1 MTAFYGT
8 LRSPKAIKFYHGII
22 ETVSVKS
29 ISPIRALDSN
39 YFWVIHP
46 DNTDP
51 SVYIVDPGDAEPVIT
66 YLKEHQLQLSGIL
79 ITHRHGDHINGID
92 ALLERWPVK
101 VYGPDSSWIPQVT
114 HKLIHGDRLNLP
126 MLALDV
132 IAVPGH
138 TSEHIAYF
146 MPRSSAALQPEEC
159 TNQPALFCGDV
170 LFGGGCGRL
179 FDGPAE
185 AMFDSLQTLAAL
197 PDDTQV
203 YCAHEYTLS
212 NLEFALE
219 VEPSNTDLIERLAH
233 VRNLHAAK
241 KITLPSNILLEKRTN
256 PFLRCQEIGVKNFV
270 AQHVNCRIE
279 STIDVFTALRLI
291 KNTW

>member
-1 MTAFYGT
+1 MQT
-8 LRSPKAIKFYHGII
+8 
-22 ETVSVKS
+22 
-29 ISPIRALDSN
+29 ISPIRALDNN
-39 YFWVIHP
+39 YFWVIRP
-46 DNTDP
+46 DSADP
-51 SVYIVDPGDAEPVIT
+51 KVYIIDPGDAVPVIA

-79 ITHRHGDHINGID
+79 ITHRHGDHINGIE
-92 ALLERWPVK
+92 ALLQLWPVN
-101 VYGPDSSWIPQVT
+101 VYGPESSLIPQVT
-114 HKLIHGDRLNLP
+114 HKLTHGDRLNLP
-126 MLALDV
+126 MLNLDV

-146 MPRSSAALQPEEC
+146 MPSPPPLQLEENT

-185 AMFDSLQTLAAL
+185 AMFNSLQLLAAL

-212 NLEFALE
+212 NLEFALA
-219 VEPSNTDLIERLAH
+219 VEPLNTDLIERLAY

-241 KITLPSNILLEKRTN
+241 EITLPSNILLEKRTN
-256 PFLRCQEIGVKNFV
+256 PFLRCQENGVKNFV
-270 AQHVNCRIE
+270 AQHANCRIE
-279 STIDVFTALRLI
+279 STIDVFASLRLI